1 MSTAASSA
9 VASVRCDSSMISSSL
24 SVNAV
29 HQECW
34 NSPVHTGLSL
44 PAMAWKPRKRR
55 GSEACR
61 EKAPKG
67 ETLYHL
73 GGQCKSY
80 RVKAQRPEA
89 QFGGV
94 YTAAAA

>member
-1 MSTAASSA
+1 
-9 VASVRCDSSMISSSL
+9 VDL
-24 SVNAV
+24 V

-44 PAMAWKPRKRR
+44 PVMAWKPRKRR
-55 GSEACR
+55 GSVACR

-67 ETLYHL
+67 EALYPP
-73 GGQCKSY
+73 GRQCKSY
-80 RVKAQRPEA
+80 MVKAGLPEA

-94 YTAAAA
+94 YGAHGGGRRVEKPPRIVTAYAVAMP